1 MVARG
6 PSGAPGQV
14 VAKAKNISTGQE
26 STPRKEKWRA
36 NQRFVFRQRLV
47 LVGIK
52 ERALKF
58 CQSEEIYKINGLNI
72 VLKDPF

>member
-1 MVARG
+1 M
-6 PSGAPGQV
+6 
-14 VAKAKNISTGQE
+14 KAKNISTGEELTQ
-26 STPRKEKWRA
+26 RKEKWRA

-52 ERALKF
+52 ERALKY
-58 CQSEEIYKINGLNI
+58 CQLEEIYKINGLNI